1 MEYDIINPHG
11 EKLRM
16 SAYGKNVMNSRQ
28 NARKSVEVTGSPA
41 GKKLMPKQ
49 GESNLVEIWPSDS
62 HLRGEFNEKGR
73 NFQTNDINLNNRG
86 NARLQKLH
94 EQDQ

>member
-16 SAYGKNVMNSRQ
+16 SAYGKNVMNGRQ

-41 GKKLMPKQ
+41 GKKLMPK
-49 GESNLVEIWPSDS
+49 
-62 HLRGEFNEKGR
+62 
-73 NFQTNDINLNNRG
+73 
-86 NARLQKLH
+86 
-94 EQDQ
+94 